1 MKKKIIIGIIVALVI
16 AFVVGSIVYIN
27 MSGDS
32 IDLSIADEITLN
44 DNEKEVL
51 EILKQVDNYLRNPQ
65 PKEEDSNTID
75 FDLSLTE
82 PTDFKTIFSKVYEVR
97 KFTSEEGKVSYMLDV
112 EVNSDATEG
121 LSTRRYVAANEQAI
135 YIYPTTADLDS
146 LGLEEEGGY
155 ENGVLIIGKNFYE
168 GIFKELE
175 ETVNEMWQKS
185 ATYTNVDYDKIYSKI

>member
-51 EILKQVDNYLRNPQ
+51 EVLKQVDNYLKNPPQ
-65 PKEEDSNTID
+65 KEEDTNTID
-75 FDLSLTE
+75 FTISLTE
-82 PTDFKTIFSKVYEVR
+82 PTDFKTVFSKVYEVR
-97 KFTSEEGKVSYMLDV
+97 KHTSEEGKVSYMLDV
-112 EVNSDATEG
+112 DMNSETEEVD
-121 LSTRRYVAANEQAI
+121 TRRYITIDDDGITVYLKKN
-135 YIYPTTADLDS
+135 DLNTLDI
-146 LGLEEEGGY
+146 EEEGKY
-155 ENGVLIIGKNFYE
+155 ENGTYTFGKEFYE
-168 GIFKELE
+168 AIFE
-175 ETVNEMWQKS
+175 EVEENVNKAWQES

>member
-51 EILKQVDNYLRNPQ
+51 EVLKQVDNYLKNPPQ
-65 PKEEDSNTID
+65 KEEDTNTID
-75 FDLSLTE
+75 FTISLTE
-82 PTDFKTIFSKVYEVR
+82 PTDFKTVFSKVYEVR
-97 KFTSEEGKVSYMLDV
+97 KHTSEEGKVSYMLDV
-112 EVNSDATEG
+112 DMNSETEEVD
-121 LSTRRYVAANEQAI
+121 TRRYITIDDDGITVYLKKN
-135 YIYPTTADLDS
+135 DLNTLDI
-146 LGLEEEGGY
+146 EEEGKY
-155 ENGVLIIGKNFYE
+155 ENGTYTFGKEFYE
-168 GIFKELE
+168 AIFE
-175 ETVNEMWQKS
+175 EIEENVNKAWQES